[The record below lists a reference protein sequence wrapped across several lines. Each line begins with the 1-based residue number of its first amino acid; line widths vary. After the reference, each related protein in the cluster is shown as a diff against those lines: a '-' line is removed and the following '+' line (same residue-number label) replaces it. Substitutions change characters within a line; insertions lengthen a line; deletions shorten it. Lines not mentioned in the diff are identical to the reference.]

1 MRIYF
6 CLIFKTWFYEPCL
19 SRIAGVRVI
28 RLCRVK
34 KCEVKIIIKRIV
46 PLNKAEALK
55 PLLQK
60 LRNLAMQQPGYI
72 SGETFKRI
80 DRPGESLV
88 VSSWQSMENW
98 RAWVMS
104 DERRGTQEKIDH
116 LLGEK
121 TDYEVYTYD

>member
-1 MRIYF
+1 M
-6 CLIFKTWFYEPCL
+6 
-19 SRIAGVRVI
+19 A
-28 RLCRVK
+28 
-34 KCEVKIIIKRIV
+34 VKIIIKRIV
-46 PLNKAEALK
+46 PQNKAEALK

-60 LRNLAMQQPGYI
+60 LRNLAMQQLGYI

-88 VSSWQSMENW
+88 VSTWQSMENW

-104 DERRGTQEKIDH
+104 DERRGIQEKIDH

>member
-1 MRIYF
+1 M
-6 CLIFKTWFYEPCL
+6 
-19 SRIAGVRVI
+19 
-28 RLCRVK
+28 
-34 KCEVKIIIKRIV
+34 EVKIIIKRIV
-46 PLNKAEALK
+46 PQNKKEALK

-60 LRNLAMQQPGYI
+60 LRNLAMQQAGYI

-88 VSSWQSMENW
+88 VSTWQSMEDW
-98 RAWVMS
+98 RIWVMS

>member
-1 MRIYF
+1 M
-6 CLIFKTWFYEPCL
+6 
-19 SRIAGVRVI
+19 A
-28 RLCRVK
+28 
-34 KCEVKIIIKRIV
+34 VKIIIKRIV
-46 PLNKAEALK
+46 PQNKTEALR

-88 VSSWQSMENW
+88 VSTWQSMEDW
-98 RAWVMS
+98 RVWVMS

>member
-1 MRIYF
+1 M
-6 CLIFKTWFYEPCL
+6 
-19 SRIAGVRVI
+19 A
-28 RLCRVK
+28 
-34 KCEVKIIIKRIV
+34 VKIIIKRIV
-46 PLNKAEALK
+46 PLNKTEALK

-88 VSSWQSMENW
+88 VSTWQSMENW

-121 TDYEVYTYD
+121 TDYVVYSYD

>member
-1 MRIYF
+1 M
-6 CLIFKTWFYEPCL
+6 
-19 SRIAGVRVI
+19 A
-28 RLCRVK
+28 VK
-34 KCEVKIIIKRIV
+34 VIIKRIV
-46 PLNKAEALK
+46 PQNKAEALK

-88 VSSWQSMENW
+88 VSTWQSMEDW

-104 DERRGTQEKIDH
+104 FDRRGTQEKIDH

-121 TDYEVYTYD
+121 TNYEIYTYD

>member
-1 MRIYF
+1 M
-6 CLIFKTWFYEPCL
+6 
-19 SRIAGVRVI
+19 A
-28 RLCRVK
+28 
-34 KCEVKIIIKRIV
+34 VKIIIKRIV
-46 PLNKAEALK
+46 PQNKAEALK

-88 VSSWQSMENW
+88 VSTWQFMDNW
-98 RAWVMS
+98 REWVLS
-104 DERRGTQEKIDH
+104 DERQGTQEKIDH

-121 TDYEVYTYD
+121 TDYEIYMYD

>member
-1 MRIYF
+1 M
-6 CLIFKTWFYEPCL
+6 
-19 SRIAGVRVI
+19 A
-28 RLCRVK
+28 
-34 KCEVKIIIKRIV
+34 VKIIIKRIV
-46 PLNKAEALK
+46 PQNKTEALK

-88 VSSWQSMENW
+88 VSTCQSMEDW
-98 RAWVMS
+98 RVWVMS

>member
-1 MRIYF
+1 M
-6 CLIFKTWFYEPCL
+6 
-19 SRIAGVRVI
+19 A
-28 RLCRVK
+28 
-34 KCEVKIIIKRIV
+34 VKIIIKRIV
-46 PLNKAEALK
+46 PENKAEALK

-88 VSSWQSMENW
+88 VSTWQSMENW
-98 RAWVMS
+98 REWVVK
-104 DERRGTQEKIDH
+104 RKGTQEKIDH

-121 TDYEVYTYD
+121 TGYEIYSYD

>member
-1 MRIYF
+1 M
-6 CLIFKTWFYEPCL
+6 
-19 SRIAGVRVI
+19 A
-28 RLCRVK
+28 
-34 KCEVKIIIKRIV
+34 VKIIIKRIV
-46 PLNKAEALK
+46 PQNKAEALK

-60 LRNLAMQQPGYI
+60 LRNLAIQQPGYI

-88 VSSWQSMENW
+88 VSTWQSMDNW
-98 RAWVMS
+98 REWVLS

-121 TDYEVYTYD
+121 TDYEIYMYD

>member
-1 MRIYF
+1 M
-6 CLIFKTWFYEPCL
+6 
-19 SRIAGVRVI
+19 A
-28 RLCRVK
+28 VK
-34 KCEVKIIIKRIV
+34 VIIKRIV
-46 PLNKAEALK
+46 PHNKVEALN

-88 VSSWQSMENW
+88 ISTWQSMDDWETW
-98 RAWVMS
+98 AIS
-104 DERRGTQEKIDH
+104 DERRRIQDKIDD

-121 TDYEVYTYD
+121 TNFEIYSYD

>member
-1 MRIYF
+1 M
-6 CLIFKTWFYEPCL
+6 
-19 SRIAGVRVI
+19 A
-28 RLCRVK
+28 
-34 KCEVKIIIKRIV
+34 VKIIIKRIV
-46 PLNKAEALK
+46 PLNKTEALK

-88 VSSWQSMENW
+88 ISTWQSMDDW
-98 RAWVMS
+98 RTWVIS
-104 DERRGTQEKIDH
+104 DERRKRQDKIDH

-121 TDYEVYTYD
+121 TKFEIYAYD

>member
-1 MRIYF
+1 M
-6 CLIFKTWFYEPCL
+6 
-19 SRIAGVRVI
+19 A
-28 RLCRVK
+28 VK
-34 KCEVKIIIKRIV
+34 VIIKRIV
-46 PLNKAEALK
+46 PQNKAEALK

-88 VSSWQSMENW
+88 VSTWQSMEDW
-98 RAWVMS
+98 RVWVMS
-104 DERRGTQEKIDH
+104 DERKGAQEKIDH

-121 TDYEVYTYD
+121 TAYEIYAYD

>member
-1 MRIYF
+1 M
-6 CLIFKTWFYEPCL
+6 
-19 SRIAGVRVI
+19 A
-28 RLCRVK
+28 
-34 KCEVKIIIKRIV
+34 VKIIIKRIV
-46 PLNKAEALK
+46 PLNKTEALK

-88 VSSWQSMENW
+88 VSTWQSMEDW
-98 RAWVMS
+98 RVWVMS

>member
-1 MRIYF
+1 M
-6 CLIFKTWFYEPCL
+6 
-19 SRIAGVRVI
+19 A
-28 RLCRVK
+28 
-34 KCEVKIIIKRIV
+34 VKIIIKRIV
-46 PLNKAEALK
+46 PKNKTEALK

-88 VSSWQSMENW
+88 VSSWQTMKNW

>member
-1 MRIYF
+1 M
-6 CLIFKTWFYEPCL
+6 
-19 SRIAGVRVI
+19 A
-28 RLCRVK
+28 
-34 KCEVKIIIKRIV
+34 VKIIIKRIV
-46 PLNKAEALK
+46 PQNKTEALK

-88 VSSWQSMENW
+88 VSTWQSMEDW
-98 RAWVMS
+98 RVWGMS

>member
-1 MRIYF
+1 M
-6 CLIFKTWFYEPCL
+6 
-19 SRIAGVRVI
+19 A
-28 RLCRVK
+28 
-34 KCEVKIIIKRIV
+34 VKIIIKRIV
-46 PLNKAEALK
+46 PESKAEALK

-88 VSSWQSMENW
+88 VSTWQTMDDW
-98 RAWVMS
+98 RQWVIS
-104 DERRGTQEKIDH
+104 DERTGTQEKIDH
-116 LLGEK
+116 LLGER

>member
-1 MRIYF
+1 M
-6 CLIFKTWFYEPCL
+6 
-19 SRIAGVRVI
+19 A
-28 RLCRVK
+28 
-34 KCEVKIIIKRIV
+34 VKIIIKRIV
-46 PLNKAEALK
+46 PLNKTEALK

-88 VSSWQSMENW
+88 VSTWQSMEKW

>member
-1 MRIYF
+1 M
-6 CLIFKTWFYEPCL
+6 
-19 SRIAGVRVI
+19 A
-28 RLCRVK
+28 
-34 KCEVKIIIKRIV
+34 VKIIIKRIV
-46 PLNKAEALK
+46 PQNKKEALK

-88 VSSWQSMENW
+88 VSTWQSMEDW
-98 RAWVMS
+98 RIWVMS

-121 TDYEVYTYD
+121 TAYEVYTYD